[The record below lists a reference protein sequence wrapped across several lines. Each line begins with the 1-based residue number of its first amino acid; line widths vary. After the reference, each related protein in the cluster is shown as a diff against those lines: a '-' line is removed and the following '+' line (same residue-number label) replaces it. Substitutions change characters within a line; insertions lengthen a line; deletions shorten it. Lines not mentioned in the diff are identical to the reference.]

1 MGKFQTKMSQRQERE
16 LEAEWPKAKRTIG
29 SGAKWEK
36 ADLQTAEFQ
45 GMEFMIE
52 CKSTQSSSF
61 SITKTIWNT
70 VKSHAQNKSWLSRPV
85 LAVRLYGPTIEMT
98 EWGER
103 KNTPETLPVEL
114 DVVVL
119 DKDDFLELYTDYLRL
134 KELEN

>member
-16 LEAEWPKAKRTIG
+16 LEQEWPEAKRTIG

-36 ADLQTAEFQ
+36 ADLQTQEIQ

-61 SITKTIWNT
+61 SITKSIWNT
-70 VKSHAQNKSWLSRPV
+70 VKSHAQNKSWLSRPI
-85 LAVRLYGPTIEMT
+85 LAIRLYGPTIEMT

-103 KNTPETLPVEL
+103 ENTPETLPVEL
-114 DVVVL
+114 DLVVL
-119 DKDDFLELYTDYLRL
+119 DKNDFLELLEEFFRL
-134 KELEN
+134 KEMQ